1 MPPKSTAPSAD
12 VAVIGAGVVGA
23 SCAWHA
29 VQAGLRVT
37 VLDRGPVAGGTTG
50 AGEGNILISD
60 KLPGPELDLT
70 RLSIRQWQRIAAEV
84 GGFEYEP
91 KGGLVVAA
99 SEAGLA
105 ELLDTS
111 RAQSAAG
118 LETVRIEPDALVD
131 YEPHLASDLVG
142 GAFYPEDAQVQPMLA
157 AAHLLVAARSRGAQV
172 RLGVEATGFLRDGDR
187 VVGVLTD
194 EGRVLAG
201 AVINAAGT
209 WGGGIAALAGLE
221 LPVLPRR
228 GFILVT
234 EPLPRVVR
242 HKVYAAEYISDVA
255 SGDAALH
262 VSPVVE
268 GTRAGPVLIGS
279 SRERVGFDR
288 TMSVPVLCRLAEQAI
303 RLFPVLADVAV
314 IRAYRGFRPYTPDH
328 LPIIGPDRRAP
339 GLYHACGHEG
349 AGVGLAAATG
359 HLLRQVLA
367 GGRPDVDLA
376 PFRPERF
383 E

>member
-1 MPPKSTAPSAD
+1 M
-12 VAVIGAGVVGA
+12 
-23 SCAWHA
+23 
-29 VQAGLRVT
+29 
-37 VLDRGPVAGGTTG
+37 AGGTTG
-50 AGEGNILISD
+50 AGEGNILVSD
-60 KLPGPELDLT
+60 KLPGPELDLA
-70 RLSIRQWQRIAAEV
+70 RLSILLWQRIAAAV

-91 KGGLVVAA
+91 KGGVVVAA

-105 ELLDTS
+105 ELLDIS
-111 RAQSAAG
+111 REQTAAG
-118 LETVRIEPDALVD
+118 VETVRIPADALVD
-131 YEPHLASDLVG
+131 YEPHLAPDLVG

-157 AAHLLVAARSRGAQV
+157 AAHLLAAARSRGAQL
-172 RLGVEATGFLRDGDR
+172 RLCVEATGFLRDGDR

-194 EGRVLAG
+194 EGPVPAG

-209 WGGGIAALAGLE
+209 WGGRVAALAGLE

-234 EPLPRVVR
+234 EPLPRFVR
-242 HKVYAAEYISDVA
+242 HKVYAAEYVSDVA

-262 VSPVVE
+262 TSPVVE

-279 SRERVGFDR
+279 SRERIGFDR
-288 TMSVPVLCRLAEQAI
+288 TMSLPVLGRLADQAI
-303 RLFPVLADVAV
+303 RLFPVLGDVAV
-314 IRAYRGFRPYTPDH
+314 IRAYRGFRPYSPDH
-328 LPIIGPDRRAP
+328 KPIIGPDQRAP

-359 HLLRQVLA
+359 HVLA
-367 GGRPDVDLA
+367 RLLVGERPEVDVDS
-376 PFRPERF
+376 FRPERF

>member
-1 MPPKSTAPSAD
+1 MAPSAD

-37 VLDRGPVAGGTTG
+37 VLDRGSVAGGTTG
-50 AGEGNILISD
+50 AGEGNILVSD
-60 KLPGPELDLT
+60 KRPGPELDLT
-70 RLSIRQWQRIAAEV
+70 RLSIRLWQRIAAEV

-91 KGGLVVAA
+91 KGGVVVAA

-111 RAQSAAG
+111 REQSAAG
-118 LETVRIEPDALVD
+118 VETVRIPPDGLVD
-131 YEPHLASDLVG
+131 YEPRLAPDLVG
-142 GAFYPEDAQVQPMLA
+142 GAYYPEDAQVQPMLA
-157 AAHLLVAARSRGAQV
+157 AAQLLAAARSRGAQV

-194 EGRVLAG
+194 VGRVPAG

-209 WGGGIAALAGLE
+209 WGGGLAALAGLE

-242 HKVYAAEYISDVA
+242 HKVYAAEYLSDVA
-255 SGDAALH
+255 SSDAALH
-262 VSPVVE
+262 TSPVVE

-288 TMSVPVLCRLAEQAI
+288 TMSVPVLRRLAEQAI

-314 IRAYRGFRPYTPDH
+314 IRAYRGFRPYSPDH

-359 HLLRQVLA
+359 HVLA
-367 GGRPDVDLA
+367 RLLVGERPEVDIDA
-376 PFRPERF
+376 FRPERF

>member
-1 MPPKSTAPSAD
+1 M
-12 VAVIGAGVVGA
+12 
-23 SCAWHA
+23 
-29 VQAGLRVT
+29 
-37 VLDRGPVAGGTTG
+37 AGGTTG
-50 AGEGNILISD
+50 AGEGNILVSD
-60 KLPGPELDLT
+60 KLPGPELDLA
-70 RLSIRQWQRIAAEV
+70 RLSIRLWQRIAAEV
-84 GGFEYEP
+84 GGFEYEA
-91 KGGLVVAA
+91 KGGVVVAA

-105 ELLDTS
+105 GLRDTS
-111 RAQSAAG
+111 REQSAYGVEAVQIPAD
-118 LETVRIEPDALVD
+118 ELVE
-131 YEPHLASDLVG
+131 YEPHLAPDLVG
-142 GAFYPEDAQVQPMLA
+142 GAFYPKDAQVQPMLA
-157 AAHLLVAARSRGAQV
+157 AAQLLAAARSRGAQV
-172 RLGVEATGFLRDGDR
+172 RPGVEATGFLRDGDR

-194 EGRVLAG
+194 EGRVPAG

-209 WGGGIAALAGLE
+209 WGRGLAALAGLE

-228 GFILVT
+228 GFVLVT

-242 HKVYAAEYISDVA
+242 HKVYAAEYVSDVA

-262 VSPVVE
+262 TSPVVE

-288 TMSVPVLCRLAEQAI
+288 TMSVPVLRRLANQAI

-314 IRAYRGFRPYTPDH
+314 IRAYRGFRPYSPDH

-359 HLLRQVLA
+359 HVLAQLLRAERPEVDVDA
-367 GGRPDVDLA
+367 FRPD
-376 PFRPERF
+376 RF

>member
-1 MPPKSTAPSAD
+1 MPPESTAPSAD

-37 VLDRGPVAGGTTG
+37 VLDRGSVAGGTTG
-50 AGEGNILISD
+50 AGEGNILVSD
-60 KLPGPELDLT
+60 KRPGPELDLT
-70 RLSIRQWQRIAAEV
+70 RLSIRLWQRIAAEV

-91 KGGLVVAA
+91 KGGVVVAA

-111 RAQSAAG
+111 REQSAAG
-118 LETVRIEPDALVD
+118 VETVRIPPDGLVD
-131 YEPHLASDLVG
+131 YEPRLAPDLVG
-142 GAFYPEDAQVQPMLA
+142 GAYYPEDAQVQPMLA
-157 AAHLLVAARSRGAQV
+157 AAQLLAAARSRGAQV

-194 EGRVLAG
+194 VGRVPAG

-209 WGGGIAALAGLE
+209 WGGGVAALAGLE

-242 HKVYAAEYISDVA
+242 HKVYAAEYLSDVA
-255 SGDAALH
+255 SSDAALH
-262 VSPVVE
+262 TSPVVE

-288 TMSVPVLCRLAEQAI
+288 TMSVPVLRRLAEQAI
-303 RLFPVLADVAV
+303 RLFPILADVAV
-314 IRAYRGFRPYTPDH
+314 IRAYRGFRPYSPDH
-328 LPIIGPDRRAP
+328 LPIIGPDRQAP

-359 HLLRQVLA
+359 HVLA
-367 GGRPDVDLA
+367 RLLAGERPEVDVDA
-376 PFRPERF
+376 FRPERF